1 MLAKRGWW
9 GGFMWEEKTKNS
21 EWPPWT
27 SNLLT
32 ISLVEKIK
40 NNARLKKF
48 KKGETIYNEGD
59 FGDKMYLLTKGR
71 VEISLI
77 APDGRKKIVAIHEPY
92 CLFGETAL
100 DGSPYVAGAEA
111 MCEIEAFVI
120 DSKKFL
126 EMVASDTDLLQV
138 LLRTMIL
145 KMRTLGW
152 QIGQQSFDD
161 VGDRIESLLNALV
174 NDFGK
179 QQNEG
184 IILELPLT
192 HQLIAELIGSSRVRV
207 SQKMVELYQQKKVT
221 KVKRKFI
228 FPPDFR

>member
-1 MLAKRGWW
+1 MV
-9 GGFMWEEKTKNS
+9 GGIMQEEKAKNS

-32 ISLVEKIK
+32 PSLVEKIK
-40 NNARLKKF
+40 SNARLKKF
-48 KKGETIYNEGD
+48 QKGGTIYNEGG

-71 VEISLI
+71 VEISI
-77 APDGRKKIVAIHEPY
+77 FAVDGRKKIVAIHEPY
-92 CLFGETAL
+92 CLFGEMAL

-111 MCEIEAFVI
+111 MCEVEVFII

-126 EMVASDTDLLQV
+126 EMVASDTNLLQA

-152 QIGQQSFDD
+152 QISQQSFND
-161 VGDRIESLLNALV
+161 VGQRTENLLNALAS
-174 NDFGK
+174 NFGQTQK
-179 QQNEG
+179 EG

-207 SQKMVELYQQKKVT
+207 SQKIGELYQQKKFT
-221 KVKRKFI
+221 KIKRKFI